1 MTTVSV
7 KPPEIPHLDG
17 IIERHR
23 GTPGALLGILEEAQ
37 EAQEHRYLSEEVLRR
52 ISRRT
57 GIPLSQIFGVATF
70 YSFFHLKPQ
79 GLHSLAVCRG
89 TACHTR
95 GSAGI
100 LDEALRSLG
109 LEEAGS
115 DEGERTTADGSC
127 SVLTVACFGQCALAP
142 VVMADGVIRS
152 SMTVSKTAAL
162 LRSLVKRARP

>member
-1 MTTVSV
+1 
-7 KPPEIPHLDG
+7 
-17 IIERHR
+17 
-23 GTPGALLGILEEAQ
+23 
-37 EAQEHRYLSEEVLRR
+37 
-52 ISRRT
+52 
-57 GIPLSQIFGVATF
+57 
-70 YSFFHLKPQ
+70 
-79 GLHSLAVCRG
+79 
-89 TACHTR
+89 
-95 GSAGI
+95 
-100 LDEALRSLG
+100 